1 MNFKLS
7 QKAVIS
13 SNTKYSKKIQELA
26 NTKWEVSA
34 NSCGCTGDCGSNWM
48 RS

>member
-7 QKAVIS
+7 QNTIIS
-13 SNTKYSKKIQELA
+13 INEKYSEKIQKLEKL
-26 NTKWEVSA
+26 KWELSA

-48 RS
+48 QS